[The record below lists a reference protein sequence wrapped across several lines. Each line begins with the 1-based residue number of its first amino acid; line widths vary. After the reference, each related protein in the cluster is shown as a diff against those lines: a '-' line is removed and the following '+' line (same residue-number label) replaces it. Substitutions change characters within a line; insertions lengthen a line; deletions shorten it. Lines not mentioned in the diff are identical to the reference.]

1 VRRAVFLDRDGV
13 LNQSVVRDGRPYPPE
28 SVAEMRI
35 LPGVPESLAALREA
49 GFLIV
54 VATNQP
60 DVATGKQ
67 SAAVVEA
74 MHARLRAELPL
85 DDIKACYHGD
95 ADGCECRKPKPGMLL
110 QAARELDIDLSRSF
124 MVGDRWRDVAAG
136 QAAGCESFFIDYG
149 YREKR
154 PAPPYIA
161 VKSLA
166 EAGERILAGSLR
178 EKKGL
183 QR

>member
-67 SAAVVEA
+67 SATVVEA

-85 DDIKACYHGD
+85 DDIKACYHVD
-95 ADGCECRKPKPGMLL
+95 ADGCECRKPRPGMLL
-110 QAARELDIDLSRSF
+110 QAAREHDIDLSRSF

-154 PAPPYIA
+154 PDPPYIA

-166 EAGERILAGSLR
+166 EAGARILAGFLR